1 MVIADT
7 GNIFYSQ
14 RWGLHTPTTTSRRE
28 MLAAANSFFLNAAV
42 LAGPVDPGAG
52 EAPPGSDGVTTIVKW
67 IAWIVFALAVIGVL
81 VTAGAMMINNRRGQG
96 GEHAASLGWVFGG
109 CILASAAS
117 GLVGMFMG

>member
-1 MVIADT
+1 
-7 GNIFYSQ
+7 
-14 RWGLHTPTTTSRRE
+14 
-28 MLAAANSFFLNAAV
+28 MLAAANSFFLNAAG

>member
-1 MVIADT
+1 
-7 GNIFYSQ
+7 
-14 RWGLHTPTTTSRRE
+14 
-28 MLAAANSFFLNAAV
+28 MLAAANSFFPERCC
-42 LAGPVDPGAG
+42 AGWPVDPGAG
-52 EAPPGSDGVTTIVKW
+52 EHLGSDGVTTIVKW

-81 VTAGAMMINNRRGQG
+81 VTAGAMMINNRHRVRG